1 MIQKIF
7 VVVFLLVSVTLSS
20 AQTAPSDPTHRLARA
35 ILEEL
40 VNVPS
45 TESGVGSTPAVEF
58 LVKRYRAAGFA
69 EPDLFVGGPEPKKQ
83 NVVVRLRGTGQ
94 GKPILLLAHL
104 DVVEANKA
112 DWSPD
117 LDPFKFIERD
127 GYFYGRGT
135 QAVSYTHLTLPT
147 ILLV

>member
-1 MIQKIF
+1 MAAHLGDELIRKLLA
-7 VVVFLLVSVTLSS
+7 VVFFLLLTSFGW
-20 AQTAPSDPTHRLARA
+20 AQVPNPTQQLARA

-45 TESGVGSTPAVEF
+45 TESGVGSTPAAEL

-69 EPDLFVGGPEPKKQ
+69 EPDLFVGGSEARKQ

-104 DVVEANKA
+104 DVVE
-112 DWSPD
+112 
-117 LDPFKFIERD
+117 
-127 GYFYGRGT
+127 
-135 QAVSYTHLTLPT
+135 
-147 ILLV
+147 